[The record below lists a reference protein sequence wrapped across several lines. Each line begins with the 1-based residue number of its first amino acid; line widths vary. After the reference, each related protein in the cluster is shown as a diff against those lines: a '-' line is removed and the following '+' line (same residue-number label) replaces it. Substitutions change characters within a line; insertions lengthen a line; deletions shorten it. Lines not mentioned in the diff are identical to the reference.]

1 MHFSSNRQR
10 RPTYYVCYT
19 KYNDELKVYN
29 LIWILEQHDEQHL
42 KEKEDM
48 MVQTDTLRQHN
59 QVQMKT

>member
-1 MHFSSNRQR
+1 ML
-10 RPTYYVCYT
+10 Y
-19 KYNDELKVYN
+19 KVQW
-29 LIWILEQHDEQHL
+29 WIEGLQSDMNLEQHDEQHL